1 MNQSILFLS
10 FLIGTIALIA
20 GSILGYYTRQALVK
34 KRRGTIEAKL
44 EKKIAETKQQTQEIL
59 SQAKEKATNIIAEA
73 QEELDQRRKSAL
85 RSEELLFKRER
96 GLEDKISFFEEKEKN
111 FNEKLEKLKKAKEN
125 VEIMRVNLQEKME
138 KTAEFSK
145 KEAKEELLKEVEMDC
160 QMELMGRVKK
170 LQQEGEKKLKIEAQ
184 KILGLAIQKYALSQ
198 AQEITSTTLTLP
210 SDEIKGRIIGKEGR
224 NIRAFERAT
233 GVELVVDETP
243 GAIIISG
250 FNPLRR
256 QIAKIALQ
264 KLIEDGRIQPA
275 RIEEETKKAKEEI
288 ENQIEEFGNNAVYET
303 EIIDL
308 QPKLIKLLG
317 KLYFRTSY
325 GQNVLSHSLEVAFLA
340 AAMAEE
346 IGANAELA
354 KKAGL
359 LHDIGKVV
367 DREIEGTHVNI
378 GIKILE
384 RFGVKEEVIKA
395 MKAHHEEYEAES
407 IEAILVKTA
416 DQISGARPGAR
427 KDTVENYL
435 KRLEE
440 LEKIASSVKGVRES
454 YAIHAGREIRVFVK
468 PEEID
473 DLGAYK
479 LAKDIANRIQQEL
492 NYPGEIKVNVIR
504 ETRVEEYA
512 R

>member
-1 MNQSILFLS
+1 MNQTILFLS
-10 FLIGTIALIA
+10 LLIGTVALIA
-20 GSILGYYTRQALVK
+20 GVVLGYYTRQALVK

-44 EKKIAETKQQTQEIL
+44 EKKVVEAKQQAQEIL
-59 SQAKEKATNIIAEA
+59 LQAKEKATSVIAEA

-85 RSEELLFKRER
+85 RSEELLFKREK
-96 GLEDKISFFEEKEKN
+96 GLEDKISFFEEKEKD
-111 FNEKLEKLKKAKEN
+111 FDEKLKRLKKAKEN
-125 VEIMRVNLQEKME
+125 LEITRIDLQGKIEKV
-138 KTAEFSK
+138 AEFSK
-145 KEAKEELLKEVEMDC
+145 KEAKEELLKEVEKDC
-160 QMELMGRVKK
+160 QTELMGRMKK
-170 LQQEGEKKLKIEAQ
+170 LQEEGEKKLKIEAQ

-198 AQEITSTTLTLP
+198 AQEITTTTLSLP

-224 NIRAFERAT
+224 NIRAFEKAT

-243 GAIIISG
+243 GTVIISG

-264 KLIEDGRIQPA
+264 RLIEDGRIQPA

-303 EIIDL
+303 EIVDFP
-308 QPKLIKLLG
+308 PKLISLLG

-325 GQNVLSHSLEVAFLA
+325 GQNVLAHSLEVAFLA

-346 IGANAELA
+346 IGADAELT

-367 DREIEGTHVNI
+367 DREVEGTHVNI

-384 RFGVKEEVIKA
+384 RFGIKEEVVKA
-395 MKAHHEEYEAES
+395 MRSHHGEYEAETL
-407 IEAILVKTA
+407 EAILVKIA

-440 LEKIASSVKGVRES
+440 LEKIASSVKGVKES
-454 YAIHAGREIRVFVK
+454 YAIHAGRELRVFIK

-479 LAKDIANRIQQEL
+479 LAKDIAGRIQQEL